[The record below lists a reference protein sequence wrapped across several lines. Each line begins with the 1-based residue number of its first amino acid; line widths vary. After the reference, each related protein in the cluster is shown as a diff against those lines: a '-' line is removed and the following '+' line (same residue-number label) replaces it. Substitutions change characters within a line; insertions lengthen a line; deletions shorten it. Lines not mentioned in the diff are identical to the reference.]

1 VRPPLLPCLVSLI
14 AALVPS
20 TTSAQRLFVGLGG
33 GVSRIDQPSQFTTSA
48 TRPSAA
54 VRAGFGVGI
63 LKLVVDWERHGLGD
77 ELPLPT
83 DYQGGITT
91 RTPQVLR
98 TDFLLLGAQVHLT
111 RRFYVR
117 PSVGLSSNA
126 FPVYYVGNG
135 IDAQTASIS
144 REGGL
149 AGALSIGYHLRVNGR
164 FSFAIE
170 ASALRSSGEDSS
182 GDRTVVGLQVIPLLE
197 F

>member
-1 VRPPLLPCLVSLI
+1 MRLRLWPYLVSVV
-14 AALVPS
+14 ATLVPI
-20 TTSAQRLFVGLGG
+20 TASAQRLFVGLGG
-33 GVSRIDQPSQFTTSA
+33 GVSRINQPSQFTTDE

-54 VRAGFGVGI
+54 IRAGFGAGM
-63 LKLVVDWERHGLGD
+63 LKLVVDWQRHGLGD
-77 ELPLPT
+77 EQPLLT

-91 RTPQVLR
+91 RTPQVVR
-98 TDFLLLGAQVHLT
+98 TDFLMLGAQVHLT
-111 RRFYVR
+111 PRFYVR
-117 PSVGLSSNA
+117 PSVGVSSNA
-126 FPVYYVGNG
+126 FPVYYVENG
-135 IDAQTASIS
+135 IDAQTAAIS
-144 REGGL
+144 QEGGL